1 MPLNQNPHQIVTRA
15 SAIECMRAG
24 FLCPKCYHCLWLVDV
39 TLIFDGT
46 PQIIVQRCQ
55 TAAPRCP
62 AGSEAAALWLIMRS
76 SKTEQKTS
84 SVTSAVW
91 HIVPSCW
98 HQTITIAIDCS
109 GLSLHIFEEKWPN
122 YVSGPKYAPNSDS
135 FWVRRLLYICVRVC
149 LFTYPSRLKWASS
162 EKMIFFFAK
171 IGIFCKMICRNISQL
186 CSNAYTT
193 IFVPRKDKTNYLS
206 NQIWAKCYHSR
217 NTH

>member
-1 MPLNQNPHQIVTRA
+1 
-15 SAIECMRAG
+15 
-24 FLCPKCYHCLWLVDV
+24 
-39 TLIFDGT
+39 
-46 PQIIVQRCQ
+46 
-55 TAAPRCP
+55 
-62 AGSEAAALWLIMRS
+62 MRS

-217 NTH
+217 NKHELKKNVWWQTIYFTNQLAHQKKHIIWLLPRPPARPEIIYRNAKSFVMLSKRTLFPSNCYCAMYIPW